1 LSYRRSLTLALAEPI
16 STYTARVIQ
25 TNYLDFTRV
34 ILLELESGGRVD
46 FRFTDMAPVDWLRRY
61 VVPVKA
67 QVRKA
72 EGLDE
77 GDAVTVRLTVG
88 SRPD

>member
-1 LSYRRSLTLALAEPI
+1 
-16 STYTARVIQ
+16 
-25 TNYLDFTRV
+25 
-34 ILLELESGGRVD
+34 
-46 FRFTDMAPVDWLRRY
+46 MAPVDWLRRY
-61 VVPVKA
+61 LVPVKA